1 MLLLQLVD
9 LLIITLY
16 YQVCIAWLFFFIFSL
31 DEYILSFPDTQGSIS
46 SSSSLGEASNNFADH
61 SNQPFNPSNPAI
73 DYASS
78 YNTDPYS
85 AAVAAAVYSQLDGH
99 HYGANYHSPNQS
111 SFNNNYTGHLHGH
124 HQNKS
129 SSQRH
134 NPYSRTSTNSSTSAN
149 SAGSNASN
157 GSSSSS
163 SATHNDNVNATAAAI
178 LSAYSSA
185 ANTANSYPAALYY
198 PYYSAHYLH
207 HQNVVS
213 NYTPPSIV
221 DINSNL
227 TSQKWRIIFS
237 IYIKK

>member
-1 MLLLQLVD
+1 MLLQLVD
-9 LLIITLY
+9 PLIITLY
-16 YQVCIAWLFFFIFSL
+16 YQVFIAKLFFFIFSL
-31 DEYILSFPDTQGSIS
+31 AEYILFIPDTQGSIS

-61 SNQPFNPSNPAI
+61 SSQPFNPSNPAI

-99 HYGANYHSPNQS
+99 HYGSNYHSPNQS
-111 SFNNNYTGHLHGH
+111 SFNNNNYTGHLHGH

-149 SAGSNASN
+149 SNSAGSNASN

-163 SATHNDNVNATAAAI
+163 SAAHNDNVNATAAAI

-227 TSQKWRIIFS
+227 TSQK
-237 IYIKK
+237 